1 MRFEKMTAFKS
12 QAEALRSKPHPVR
25 SFSIFVFPVHRYAAF
40 EKKAELKARAEAL
53 RARMRESHLAGFREE
68 VKQRCA
74 RWLVGFR
81 VSDLPLLSA
90 SAPAATHFCHDHK
103 ELHLPRLL
111 ATQTLPAWPPDR
123 TAISRTKLRGAA
135 GG

>member
-1 MRFEKMTAFKS
+1 
-12 QAEALRSKPHPVR
+12 
-25 SFSIFVFPVHRYAAF
+25 VHRYAAF
-40 EKKAELKARAEAL
+40 EKKAELKTRAEAL

-68 VKQRCA
+68 VKQRCS

-90 SAPAATHFCHDHK
+90 SAPAATHICHSHK
-103 ELHLPRLL
+103 ALDLPRLL
-111 ATQTLPAWPPDR
+111 ATQMLPAWPPDR
-123 TAISRTKLRGAA
+123 TAISGTKLRGAA